1 MRWSRTSLRSLVCVS
16 VARRQRARAKRG
28 NELMLD
34 KSLKKAQQTARG
46 LYGRVILK
54 TLSVV
59 AALIWTSSAGL
70 ATVVAQANDL
80 PSPPVIFLH
89 YDYMV
94 GTDGHSHE
102 PSEEAIQMVREA
114 FSKQR
119 ISLVID
125 PIHLAIPE
133 HKTIVFGQTGPVCS
147 NVPDPVLFRDLK
159 TAYFSS
165 PRQIPWH
172 YAIFGHY
179 LALAQSCDLGPF
191 FSGSADLPGFDF
203 AVALGLSA
211 ELIGH
216 TLPIWE
222 ADVLMHELGHN
233 LNLQHGGGD
242 PVDYKPNYLSVMND
256 AFVFTGIL
264 QGESPGSTT
273 IVGRR
278 ADYSG
283 QKLDTLNEFHLDE
296 RIGINSGTN
305 DITLFS
311 DDFIVHRGAGTG
323 PIDWN
328 FDGVIDADV
337 AININRSSN
346 ESFPRL
352 EERVDGY
359 NDWEHIR
366 AWLNLPAYKSV
377 QLRSGPAVP

>member
-1 MRWSRTSLRSLVCVS
+1 M
-16 VARRQRARAKRG
+16 RQREQIKAKFFSWTV
-28 NELMLD
+28 LAVF
-34 KSLKKAQQTARG
+34 AQ
-46 LYGRVILK
+46 
-54 TLSVV
+54 
-59 AALIWTSSAGL
+59 AALIWP
-70 ATVVAQANDL
+70 ATGDGGRVVAQEND
-80 PSPPVIFLH
+80 PPNPPVIFLH
-89 YDYMV
+89 YDYMI
-94 GTDGHSHE
+94 GADGHSHE
-102 PSEEAIQMVREA
+102 PSEEAIQMVHQA
-114 FSKQR
+114 FAGHG
-119 ISLVID
+119 IVLIID
-125 PIHLAIPE
+125 PVHVAIPE
-133 HKTIVFGQTGPVCS
+133 HKTMVFGETGAVCS

-159 TAYFSS
+159 ASYFS
-165 PRQIPWH
+165 PHGQVPWH
-172 YAIFGHY
+172 YTIFGHY
-179 LALAQSCDLGPF
+179 LALAQSCDLGYSL
-191 FSGSADLPGFDF
+191 SGSADLPGFDF
-203 AVALGLSA
+203 AVALGLSS

-296 RIGINSGTN
+296 RIGINSGTSE
-305 DITLFS
+305 ITLFS
-311 DDFIVHRGAGTG
+311 DDFIVHRGSGTG

-328 FDGVIDADV
+328 FDGVINSDV
-337 AININRSSN
+337 AVNINQSSY

-352 EERVDGY
+352 EERLDGY

-366 AWLNLPAYKSV
+366 AWLNLPAYRMGL
-377 QLRSGPAVP
+377 LRRGGAVR